1 MAREVAVMRIKRR
14 HFRTL
19 SGSIA
24 FAMFFLIIGTV
35 GAIEC
40 DTVPITEG
48 MIRAF
53 VFMAL
58 WVLFTYLAGGFE
70 NYAERRDKQYEV
82 QAEDAFAGSGRT
94 GRQGP
99 SSTGR
104 RTYHY

>member
-1 MAREVAVMRIKRR
+1 MARKAAAKRIKRKR
-14 HFRTL
+14 LRTL

-24 FAMFFLIIGTV
+24 FAMFFLTIGTV
-35 GAIEC
+35 GAMERG
-40 DTVPITEG
+40 TVPLTEG
-48 MIRAF
+48 MIRTF

>member
-1 MAREVAVMRIKRR
+1 MRIKRKL
-14 HFRTL
+14 FRTL

-24 FAMFFLIIGTV
+24 FVMFFLIIGTV

-40 DTVPITEG
+40 DTVPLTEG

-70 NYAERRDKQYEV
+70 NNAERGDKQYEV
-82 QAEDAFAGSGRT
+82 QAEDAFAGSGRA